1 MQYYVTIEKTSRQD
15 QMFAYLKLVT
25 NPDQFVRNNQISK
38 HLMKIACCVMLTE
51 EGKGEVLEII

>member
-1 MQYYVTIEKTSRQD
+1 MLTIKKTFRQD

-51 EGKGEVLEII
+51 EEKKKVLEII